1 MSKIALLPGGF
12 KPPHAGHYNMA
23 KWLSANTG
31 ADKTIIFVGPKERDG
46 ITQEMSLKLWKI
58 YIQNDSGL
66 EVRPAGVSPV
76 RDVYDFV
83 EQDAPEGSTV
93 FLGMG
98 EKDISDKRFA
108 NIPKFA
114 EPRGIKFE
122 TKLVPPQ
129 AGGVSGTQMRGFI
142 KDNDKAN
149 FQYYL
154 PDHLSNEQKEQA
166 WDTVTGLDEDLYN
179 PEDKVLDYMRSSV
192 PGPKDDIPRAY
203 RYKRGGLYTGGGMG
217 FGGMYEDAQFEKG
230 KVLHV
235 YDFDDTIA
243 KVKANIRT
251 IITSPT
257 DPDFFQELDIASTEF
272 PEKSKELET
281 RLGHLD
287 ITYDFGEF
295 EKQINNAIVNSK
307 VVSKLKNSLSRP
319 DIKTTILTAR
329 SIGHPVTR
337 YLKKDLGLDA
347 YVVPLGMQVDGKV
360 RGIDKANWIENHIK
374 KGYQTIYFI
383 DDSEENRVAVA
394 SLKDKYPDI
403 ILKVEDPAAVS
414 EMMMGMMTKQ
424 EKAKHAK
431 NMKRLKKDMS
441 KMRGNNYGGGGYKV
455 PDYVKGTLT
464 RKYYEEMSSADLDS
478 VENYADNK
486 LDPIDIE
493 FTNHFFDRLNDPRND
508 KEISSAELIGFFKR
522 LSKNKKAFIEF
533 LKTYKEVVA
542 TDNRTNLNIPFV
554 NQANKAIAKTVMRK
568 KDFQTSNPQ
577 LDLERKLT
585 KGELKD
591 RERIAQDL
599 PDKEFKKRYGK
610 DWKSVKLATAT
621 KLAKKEGMYP
631 PYKAD
636 QVQKVRYQASDTFTN
651 SPKQAKKR
659 GYLEEIGID
668 LSNYKGQILPGD
680 VLRAPKGFPLGGK
693 KLEKSIQ
700 LKVIKNSREGVNRYK
715 LSLEDKDGKKY
726 TVRNFQMD
734 GEYKGKKLPKWGLV
748 RKSRKNIN
756 EGDPKKGTGKKPKG
770 SGRRLYTDEDP
781 SDTVKVK
788 FSTRQDIVDT
798 LSKKS
803 FKAKSHARKSQIINL
818 IHQRVR
824 AALSRTKDPKKKAK
838 LRSGF
843 EYIKKRKEASKRKT
857 KRMRKEAALTKNWWK
872 EIINEILLTE
882 GGAAGHMA
890 HPFNLPNVN
899 NGKQLLDVFKK
910 SADSLDKNPGAV
922 KIDGVNSSIRLVDLD
937 GKKQFVMDRGSKKEL
952 DIKGITKDDLLSR
965 FGDGH
970 GMVKVGGEVLD
981 MFNEAL
987 PELEN
992 DLKKLGAYDNPNIL
1006 FNMEYVSGKTN
1017 VQDYGSNFI
1026 AIHGLNKI
1034 ESKEVQGK
1042 RKMLTKR
1049 ISSEISYDKN
1059 ALDSLLKNLE
1069 PIAKKRGYEVYGSV
1083 PTKMTK
1089 KPNFNAALSK
1099 NYTVNAGENSETKS
1113 LGQWLN
1119 TLSNIPETDFIFM
1132 NVGYKQDSSTIN
1144 RKKVGAVSKQ
1154 VYLAILNGDNVD
1166 GLFEKYE
1173 DKEKAI
1179 QGFVTYLA
1187 TEKLGDEVLKVLDS
1201 PMGSVENHEGVV
1213 IRDNSI
1219 ANVPFK
1225 ITGKFI
1231 LGGLASDF

>member
-12 KPPHAGHYNMA
+12 KPPHEGHYNVA
-23 KWLSANTG
+23 KWLSANTDADTVLVRVG
-31 ADKTIIFVGPKERDG
+31 AKERDG
-46 ITQEMSLKLWKI
+46 ITREMSIALWNLYTKDDDNI
-58 YIQNDSGL
+58 IVTPSVSN
-66 EVRPAGVSPV
+66 SPV
-76 RDVYDFV
+76 RDVYDYV
-83 EQDAPEGSTV
+83 EKEAPEGSTV
-93 FLGMG
+93 YLGLG
-98 EKDISDKRFA
+98 EKDSDDKRFA
-108 NIPKFA
+108 NIGKFA
-114 EPRGIKFE
+114 EPRNIKFE
-122 TKLVPPQ
+122 TVLVPPQ
-129 AGGVSGTQMRGFI
+129 AGGVSGTQMREFI
-142 KDNDKAN
+142 KNNDKKS
-149 FQYYL
+149 FEKYI
-154 PDHLSNEQKEQA
+154 PDHVDKDKA
-166 WDTVTGLDEDLYN
+166 WSIVTGLDEDLYN
-179 PEDKVLDYMRSSV
+179 PEDKVLDYMRSSEYKAGYSK
-192 PGPKDDIPRAY
+192 PDDIEPGYKY
-203 RYKRGGLYTGGGMG
+203 RRGGMYTGGHMG
-217 FGGMYEDAQFEKG
+217 GGMYENKG
-230 KVLHV
+230 KILHV

-243 KVKANIRT
+243 RVKANIRT
-251 IITSPT
+251 VITSPN
-257 DPDFFQELDIASTEF
+257 DPDFFQELNIDSTEF
-272 PEKSKELET
+272 PEKSKELES
-281 RLGHLD
+281 RLGSLD

-295 EKQINNAIVNSK
+295 ERQIEDAIVNSK
-307 VVSKLKNSLSRP
+307 VVSKLQKSLSNP
-319 DIKTTILTAR
+319 QVKTTILTAR
-329 SIGHPVTR
+329 SIGHPVTK
-337 YLKKDLGLDA
+337 YLKSIGLDA
-347 YVVPLGMQVDGKV
+347 YVVPLGLQVKGKV
-360 RGIDKANWIENHIK
+360 RGIDKANWIEKHIN
-374 KGYQTIYFI
+374 KGYNTIYFI
-383 DDSEENRVAVA
+383 DDSEDNRTAVA
-394 SLKDKYPDI
+394 TLKDKYPDI
-403 ILKVEDPAAVS
+403 KLKIENPAEVS
-414 EMMMGMMTKQ
+414 ELMYGTMTKQ
-424 EKAKHAK
+424 EKAKHDK
-431 NMKRLKKDMS
+431 NMKRLGKDLKKINKGDQ
-441 KMRGNNYGGGGYKV
+441 YVKV
-455 PDYVKGTLT
+455 PDYLKGTLT
-464 RKYYEEMSSADLDS
+464 RKYY
-478 VENYADNK
+478 
-486 LDPIDIE
+486 
-493 FTNHFFDRLNDPRND
+493 
-508 KEISSAELIGFFKR
+508 
-522 LSKNKKAFIEF
+522 
-533 LKTYKEVVA
+533 
-542 TDNRTNLNIPFV
+542 
-554 NQANKAIAKTVMRK
+554 
-568 KDFQTSNPQ
+568 
-577 LDLERKLT
+577 ERKLT

-591 RERIAQDL
+591 KERIFKDL
-599 PDKEFKKRYGK
+599 KKNKKDFKKRYGK
-610 DWKSVKLATAT
+610 DAEAVMYATAT
-621 KLAKKEGMYP
+621 ARAKKEGMYP

-636 QVQKVRYQASDTFTN
+636 QVQKVRYQASDTFTR
-651 SPKQAKKR
+651 SPKRAKKL

-668 LSNYKGQILPGD
+668 LSNYDGQILPGD

-756 EGDPKKGTGKKPKG
+756 EADPKKGTGKKPKG

-781 SDTVKVK
+781 TDTVKVK

-824 AALSRTKDPKKKAK
+824 AALARTKDPKKKAK

-857 KRMRKEAALTKNWWK
+857 KRMRKENVFTKNWWK

-890 HPFNLPNVN
+890 HPFNLSNVN
-899 NGKQLLDVFKK
+899 NGKDLLDVFEKA
-910 SADSLDKNPGAV
+910 ADSLDKNPGSV

-937 GKKQFVMDRGSKKEL
+937 GEKQFVMDRGSKKEL

-987 PELEN
+987 PKLKN
-992 DLKKLGAYDNPNIL
+992 DLEKLGAYDNPNIL

-1017 VQDYGSNFI
+1017 VQEYGSNFI

-1049 ISSEISYDKN
+1049 VSSEISYDKS

-1113 LGQWLN
+1113 LKQWLDSLN
-1119 TLSNIPETDFIFM
+1119 NIPETDFIFM
-1132 NVGYKQDSSTIN
+1132 NVGYKPNSSTVN

-1154 VYLAILNGDNVD
+1154 VYLAILNGENID
-1166 GLFEKYE
+1166 GLFEDEK
-1173 DKEKAI
+1173 DREKAI

-1213 IRDNSI
+1213 IRDNNI
-1219 ANVPFK
+1219 ASVPFK

-1231 LGGLASDF
+1231 LGGLATDFR

>member
-12 KPPHAGHYNMA
+12 KPPHEGHYNVA
-23 KWLSANTG
+23 KWLSANTDADTVLVRVG
-31 ADKTIIFVGPKERDG
+31 AKERDG
-46 ITQEMSLKLWKI
+46 ITREMSIALWNLYTKDDDNI
-58 YIQNDSGL
+58 IVTPSVSN
-66 EVRPAGVSPV
+66 SPV
-76 RDVYDFV
+76 RDVYDYV
-83 EQDAPEGSTV
+83 EKEAPEGSTV
-93 FLGMG
+93 YLGLG
-98 EKDISDKRFA
+98 EKDSDDKRFA
-108 NIPKFA
+108 NIGKFA
-114 EPRGIKFE
+114 EPRNIKFE
-122 TKLVPPQ
+122 TVLVPPQ
-129 AGGVSGTQMRGFI
+129 AGGVSGTQMREFI
-142 KDNDKAN
+142 KNNDKKS
-149 FQYYL
+149 FEKYI
-154 PDHLSNEQKEQA
+154 PDHVDKDKA
-166 WDTVTGLDEDLYN
+166 WSIVTGLDEDLYN
-179 PEDKVLDYMRSSV
+179 PEDKVLDYMRSSEYKAGYSK
-192 PGPKDDIPRAY
+192 PDDIEPGYKY
-203 RYKRGGLYTGGGMG
+203 RRGGMYTGGHMG
-217 FGGMYEDAQFEKG
+217 GGMYENKG
-230 KVLHV
+230 KILHV

-243 KVKANIRT
+243 RVKANIRT
-251 IITSPT
+251 VITSPN
-257 DPDFFQELDIASTEF
+257 DPDFFQELNIDSTEF
-272 PEKSKELET
+272 PEKSKELES
-281 RLGHLD
+281 RLGSLD

-295 EKQINNAIVNSK
+295 ERQIEDAIVNSK
-307 VVSKLKNSLSRP
+307 VVSKLQKSLSNP
-319 DIKTTILTAR
+319 QVKTTILTAR
-329 SIGHPVTR
+329 SIGHPVTK
-337 YLKKDLGLDA
+337 YLKSIGLDA
-347 YVVPLGMQVDGKV
+347 YVVPLGLQVKGKV
-360 RGIDKANWIENHIK
+360 RGIDKANWIEKHIN
-374 KGYQTIYFI
+374 KGYNTIYFI
-383 DDSEENRVAVA
+383 DDSEDNRTAVA
-394 SLKDKYPDI
+394 TLKDKYPDI
-403 ILKVEDPAAVS
+403 KLKIENPAEVS
-414 EMMMGMMTKQ
+414 ELMYGTMTKQ
-424 EKAKHAK
+424 EKAKHDK
-431 NMKRLKKDMS
+431 NMKRLGKDLKKINKGDQ
-441 KMRGNNYGGGGYKV
+441 YVKV
-455 PDYVKGTLT
+455 PDYLKGTLT
-464 RKYYEEMSSADLDS
+464 RKYY
-478 VENYADNK
+478 
-486 LDPIDIE
+486 
-493 FTNHFFDRLNDPRND
+493 
-508 KEISSAELIGFFKR
+508 
-522 LSKNKKAFIEF
+522 
-533 LKTYKEVVA
+533 
-542 TDNRTNLNIPFV
+542 
-554 NQANKAIAKTVMRK
+554 
-568 KDFQTSNPQ
+568 
-577 LDLERKLT
+577 ERKLT

-591 RERIAQDL
+591 KERIFKDL
-599 PDKEFKKRYGK
+599 KKNKKDFKKRYGK
-610 DWKSVKLATAT
+610 DAEAVMYATAT
-621 KLAKKEGMYP
+621 ARAKKEGMYP

-636 QVQKVRYQASDTFTN
+636 QVQKVRYQASDTFTR
-651 SPKQAKKR
+651 SPKRAKKL

-668 LSNYKGQILPGD
+668 LSNYDGQILPGD

-756 EGDPKKGTGKKPKG
+756 EADPKKGTGKKPKG

-781 SDTVKVK
+781 TDTVKVK

-824 AALSRTKDPKKKAK
+824 AALSRTKDPEKKKRLKSA
-838 LRSGF
+838 F

-857 KRMRKEAALTKNWWK
+857 KRMRKEATFTKNWWK
-872 EIINEILLTE
+872 EVINEVLLTE

-890 HPFNLPNVN
+890 HPFNLPDVN

-910 SADSLDKNPGAV
+910 AADSLDKKPGAV
-922 KIDGVNSSIRLVDLD
+922 KIDGVNASIRLVDLD

-987 PELEN
+987 PKLKN
-992 DLKKLGAYDNPNIL
+992 DLEKLGAYDNPNIL

-1017 VQDYGSNFI
+1017 VQEYGSNFI

-1049 ISSEISYDKN
+1049 VSSEISYDKS

-1113 LGQWLN
+1113 LKQWLDSLN
-1119 TLSNIPETDFIFM
+1119 NIPETDFIFM
-1132 NVGYKQDSSTIN
+1132 NVGYKPNSSTVN

-1154 VYLAILNGDNVD
+1154 VYLAILNGENID
-1166 GLFEKYE
+1166 GLFEDEK
-1173 DKEKAI
+1173 DREKAI

-1213 IRDNSI
+1213 IRDNNI
-1219 ANVPFK
+1219 ASVPFK

-1231 LGGLASDF
+1231 LGGLATDFR

>member
-12 KPPHAGHYNMA
+12 KPPHEGHYNVA
-23 KWLSANTG
+23 KWLSANTDADTVLVRVG
-31 ADKTIIFVGPKERDG
+31 AKERDG
-46 ITQEMSLKLWKI
+46 ITREMSIALWNLYTKDDDNI
-58 YIQNDSGL
+58 IVTPSVSN
-66 EVRPAGVSPV
+66 SPV
-76 RDVYDFV
+76 RDVYDYV
-83 EQDAPEGSTV
+83 EKEAPEGSTV
-93 FLGMG
+93 YLGLG
-98 EKDISDKRFA
+98 EKDSDDKRFA
-108 NIPKFA
+108 NIGKFA
-114 EPRGIKFE
+114 EPRNIKFE
-122 TKLVPPQ
+122 TVLVPPQ
-129 AGGVSGTQMRGFI
+129 AGGVSGTQMREFI
-142 KDNDKAN
+142 KNNDKKS
-149 FQYYL
+149 FEKYI
-154 PDHLSNEQKEQA
+154 PDHVDKNKA
-166 WDTVTGLDEDLYN
+166 WSIVTGLDEDLYN
-179 PEDKVLDYMRSSV
+179 PEDKVLDYMRSSEYKAGYSK
-192 PGPKDDIPRAY
+192 PDDIEPGYKY
-203 RYKRGGLYTGGGMG
+203 RRGGMYTGGHMG
-217 FGGMYEDAQFEKG
+217 GGMYENKG
-230 KVLHV
+230 KILHV

-243 KVKANIRT
+243 RVKANIRT
-251 IITSPT
+251 VITSPN
-257 DPDFFQELDIASTEF
+257 DPDFFQELNIDSTEF
-272 PEKSKELET
+272 PEKSKELES
-281 RLGHLD
+281 RLGSLD

-295 EKQINNAIVNSK
+295 ERQIEDAIVNSK
-307 VVSKLKNSLSRP
+307 VVSKLQKSLSNP
-319 DIKTTILTAR
+319 QVKTTILTAR
-329 SIGHPVTR
+329 SIGHPVTK
-337 YLKKDLGLDA
+337 YLKSIGLDA
-347 YVVPLGMQVDGKV
+347 YVVPLGLQVKGKV
-360 RGIDKANWIENHIK
+360 RGIDKANWIEKHIN
-374 KGYQTIYFI
+374 KGYNTIYFI
-383 DDSEENRVAVA
+383 DDSEDNRTAVA
-394 SLKDKYPDI
+394 TLKDKYPDI
-403 ILKVEDPAAVS
+403 KLKIENPAEVS
-414 EMMMGMMTKQ
+414 ELMYGTMTKQ
-424 EKAKHAK
+424 EKAKHDK
-431 NMKRLKKDMS
+431 NMKRLGKDLKKINKGDQ
-441 KMRGNNYGGGGYKV
+441 YVKV
-455 PDYVKGTLT
+455 PDYLKGTLT
-464 RKYYEEMSSADLDS
+464 RKYY
-478 VENYADNK
+478 
-486 LDPIDIE
+486 
-493 FTNHFFDRLNDPRND
+493 
-508 KEISSAELIGFFKR
+508 
-522 LSKNKKAFIEF
+522 
-533 LKTYKEVVA
+533 
-542 TDNRTNLNIPFV
+542 
-554 NQANKAIAKTVMRK
+554 
-568 KDFQTSNPQ
+568 
-577 LDLERKLT
+577 ERKLT

-591 RERIAQDL
+591 KERIFKDL
-599 PDKEFKKRYGK
+599 KKNKKDFKKRYGK
-610 DWKSVKLATAT
+610 DAEAVMYATAT
-621 KLAKKEGMYP
+621 ARAKKEGMYP

-636 QVQKVRYQASDTFTN
+636 QVQKVRYQASDTFTR
-651 SPKQAKKR
+651 SPKRAKKL

-668 LSNYKGQILPGD
+668 LSNYDGQILPGD

-756 EGDPKKGTGKKPKG
+756 EADPKKGTGKKPKG

-781 SDTVKVK
+781 TDTVKVK

-824 AALSRTKDPKKKAK
+824 AALARTKDPKKKAK

-857 KRMRKEAALTKNWWK
+857 KRMRKENVFTKNWWK

-890 HPFNLPNVN
+890 HPFNLSNVN
-899 NGKQLLDVFKK
+899 NGKDLLDVFEKA
-910 SADSLDKNPGAV
+910 ADSLDKNPGSV

-937 GKKQFVMDRGSKKEL
+937 GEKQFVMDRGSKKEL

-987 PELEN
+987 PKLKN
-992 DLKKLGAYDNPNIL
+992 DLEKLGAYDNPNIL

-1017 VQDYGSNFI
+1017 VQEYGSNFI

-1049 ISSEISYDKN
+1049 VSSEISYDKS

-1113 LGQWLN
+1113 LKQWLDSLN
-1119 TLSNIPETDFIFM
+1119 NIPETDFIFM
-1132 NVGYKQDSSTIN
+1132 NVGYKPNSSTVN

-1154 VYLAILNGDNVD
+1154 VYLAILNGENID
-1166 GLFEKYE
+1166 GLFEDEK
-1173 DKEKAI
+1173 DREKAI

-1213 IRDNSI
+1213 IRDNNI
-1219 ANVPFK
+1219 ASVPFK

-1231 LGGLASDF
+1231 LGGLATDFR